1 MCSLKDE
8 KKPNL
13 LWSVLSNKCPQC
25 RRGRLFSN
33 NNPYRLKTMMKMPK
47 QCPVCGQKTELEEG
61 FYFGTGYVS
70 YGLAV
75 AFTGMFFVFWWLT
88 LGISIYDNSIFWWLG
103 FNTSLL
109 LVLQPVLQRLS
120 RSIWI
125 AFFVPYNKFY
135 QSGITESVS

>member
-1 MCSLKDE
+1 
-8 KKPNL
+8 
-13 LWSVLSNKCPQC
+13 
-25 RRGRLFSN
+25 
-33 NNPYRLKTMMKMPK
+33 MMKMPK

-75 AFTGMFFVFWWLT
+75 AFTGIFFVLWWLT

-109 LVLQPVLQRLS
+109 LVLQPVLQ
-120 RSIWI
+120 
-125 AFFVPYNKFY
+125 VQPV
-135 QSGITESVS
+135 GSVQR